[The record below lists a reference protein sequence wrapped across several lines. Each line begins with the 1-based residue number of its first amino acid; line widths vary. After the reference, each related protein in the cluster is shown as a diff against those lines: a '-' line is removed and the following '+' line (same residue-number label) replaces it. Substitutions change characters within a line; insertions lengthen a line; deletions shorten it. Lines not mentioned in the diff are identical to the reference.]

1 MERHF
6 VPVFFRQY
14 IHLKTV
20 MIMYACVK
28 NLENKKVVNV
38 TVENLSKSN
47 GRLLT
52 KGDIVYYTRIMPNL
66 GIFDVYDI
74 KIRTIADTWFS
85 GVEKRDK
92 KVFLFPY
99 SAIDEYV
106 FLNRKDAVDMA
117 TNAEEN
123 NKKVISTETY
133 YEEY

>member
-1 MERHF
+1 M
-6 VPVFFRQY
+6 
-14 IHLKTV
+14 T
-20 MIMYACVK
+20 MYACAK
-28 NLENKKVVNV
+28 NLENRKVVNV
-38 TVENLSKSN
+38 TVESLSKSD

-52 KGDIVYYTRIMPNL
+52 NGDIVYYARIMPNL

-74 KIRTIADTWFS
+74 KIRTVADTWFS

-106 FLNRKDAVDMA
+106 FLNRKDAVDVA

-133 YEEY
+133 YEEYGKEEFEK

>member
-1 MERHF
+1 M
-6 VPVFFRQY
+6 
-14 IHLKTV
+14 T
-20 MIMYACVK
+20 MYACAK
-28 NLENKKVVNV
+28 NLENRKVVNV
-38 TVENLSKSN
+38 TVENLSKSD
-47 GRLLT
+47 GSQLT
-52 KGDIVYYTRIMPNL
+52 KGDFVYYARIMPNL

-106 FLNRKDAVDMA
+106 FLNRKDAVDVA
-117 TNAEEN
+117 TNAEAH

>member
-1 MERHF
+1 M
-6 VPVFFRQY
+6 QD
-14 IHLKTV
+14 
-20 MIMYACVK
+20 
-28 NLENKKVVNV
+28 NQ
-38 TVENLSKSN
+38 
-47 GRLLT
+47 LT
-52 KGDIVYYTRIMPNL
+52 KGDIVYYARIMPNL

-92 KVFLFPY
+92 KVFLFPF
-99 SAIDEYV
+99 SAIGEYV
-106 FLNRKDAVDMA
+106 FLNRKDAVDVA

>member
-1 MERHF
+1 M
-6 VPVFFRQY
+6 
-14 IHLKTV
+14 T
-20 MIMYACVK
+20 MYACVK

-38 TVENLSKSN
+38 TVENLSKSD
-47 GRLLT
+47 GSQLT
-52 KGDIVYYTRIMPNL
+52 KGDIVYYARIMPNL

-74 KIRTIADTWFS
+74 KIRTVTDTWFS

-92 KVFLFPY
+92 KVFLFPF